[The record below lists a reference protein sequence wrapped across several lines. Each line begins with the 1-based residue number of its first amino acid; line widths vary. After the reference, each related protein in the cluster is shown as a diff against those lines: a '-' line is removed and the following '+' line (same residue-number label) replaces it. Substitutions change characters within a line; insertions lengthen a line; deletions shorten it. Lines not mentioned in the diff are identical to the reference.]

1 MEATM
6 SSTLFT
12 IITGIISAAIYDY
25 LKKHLA
31 LKQENESTMKYS
43 KEYVHKVKIEFYVSF
58 FIGIAL
64 TFFHPTGKFL
74 PFVISTLSY
83 MSFFI
88 SLMGFMCLVDV
99 VNHFLNGDS
108 NK

>member
-1 MEATM
+1 M

-12 IITGIISAAIYDY
+12 IITGIISTAIYDY

-64 TFFHPTGKFL
+64 TFFHPTVKFL

>member
-1 MEATM
+1 M

-64 TFFHPTGKFL
+64 TFFHPTGIFL